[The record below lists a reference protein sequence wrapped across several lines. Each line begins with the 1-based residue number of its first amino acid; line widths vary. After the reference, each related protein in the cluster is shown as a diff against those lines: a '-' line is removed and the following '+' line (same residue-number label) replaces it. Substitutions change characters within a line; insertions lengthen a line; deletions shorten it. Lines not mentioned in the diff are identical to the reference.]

1 MYITGLAR
9 AGTTILL
16 NTIYSSKKFASYTYR
31 DMPFIISPNLWNI
44 VSKRIK
50 SKKSVLRKHNDNIL
64 INLDSPEQFEE
75 VFWNLKNSQNYNF
88 KSFLKEYEVDEQSLD
103 LYELFIKNCL
113 IK

>member
-1 MYITGLAR
+1 
-9 AGTTILL
+9 
-16 NTIYSSKKFASYTYR
+16 
-31 DMPFIISPNLWNI
+31 MPFIISPNLWNI

-88 KSFLKEYEVDEQSLD
+88 KSFLKEYEVDEHSLD

-113 IK
+113 IKYKSNNYISKNINF